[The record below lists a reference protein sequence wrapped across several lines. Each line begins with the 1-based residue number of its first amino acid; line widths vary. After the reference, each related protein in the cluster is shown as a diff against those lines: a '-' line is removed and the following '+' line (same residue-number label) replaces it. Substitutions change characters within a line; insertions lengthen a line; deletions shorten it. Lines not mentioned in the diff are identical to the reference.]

1 MTRIRFAVLLLMI
14 SSWALSLMG
23 CPLVEDTREPDGGAD
38 TR

>member
-1 MTRIRFAVLLLMI
+1 MNWIRMALLLTAI
-14 SSWALSLMG
+14 GSILASSG